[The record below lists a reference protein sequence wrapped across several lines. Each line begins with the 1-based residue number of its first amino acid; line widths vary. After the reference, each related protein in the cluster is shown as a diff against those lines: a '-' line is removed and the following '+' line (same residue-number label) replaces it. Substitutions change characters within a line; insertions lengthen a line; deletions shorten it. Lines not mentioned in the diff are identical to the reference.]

1 MSSKAAKQQSSKA
14 AKQQSR
20 WRTFDPVVVLG
31 VVRTWTSAIKL
42 LEVCRLFQDDQR
54 IRFTFT
60 VDRGSRFS
68 AGVEELLARAE
79 AHCTPWE
86 NVPKLN
92 YALAITASEN
102 IDFDHV
108 SGPVLVLP
116 HGVGF
121 HKYVPDSGSAGTRLS
136 GLIPSAALRSGR
148 VLMALSHPNQQK
160 QLQDAEPL
168 TDGQTVLIGDP
179 QFEQLLRS
187 EPHRDHYRAALG
199 VTGRKFVLVS
209 STWGETS
216 LIGRRPRLPA
226 ELLAALDYDSAAV
239 GLVLH
244 PNVWSRY
251 RPFQIRSWFAAAED
265 AGLLLLPP
273 ERGWQAAIVAAD
285 VVIGDHGS
293 VSLLAAATGRP
304 LLLGAFG
311 NEVVPGTSAELLGQH
326 AARLTWDRPLR
337 DQIEAAKTQPWQQ
350 DLAERTFAS
359 PHGATAE
366 LHALILGLAGLEPRP
381 LELLRAP
388 DPEPRPSVPRA
399 FTAYPEF
406 TDSNSLTLHRFPRSV
421 EEWRPDFARA
431 ETKLRH
437 VVADES
443 DDNLGRIGNAT
454 VLTRTALRSAPEA
467 WCANALRLHPAC
479 TLAAAAT
486 PGGCVARTRDGN
498 TFTVTGAADVAA
510 LASALHACLATGR
523 ESDRP
528 LSLRLGS
535 VETTVVF

>member
-1 MSSKAAKQQSSKA
+1 M
-14 AKQQSR
+14 
-20 WRTFDPVVVLG
+20 VVLG

-68 AGVEELLARAE
+68 AGVEELLARAQ

-86 NVPKLN
+86 NVPQLN

-136 GLIPSAALRSGR
+136 GLIPTAALRSGR
-148 VLMALSHPNQQK
+148 VLMAVSHPSQQR
-160 QLQDAEPL
+160 QLRDADPL
-168 TDGQTVLIGDP
+168 TDGQTVVVGDP

-187 EPHRDHYRAALG
+187 DPHRDHYRATLG

-226 ELLAALDYDSAAV
+226 ELLAALDYDAAAV

-251 RPFQIRSWFAAAED
+251 RPFQIHSWFAAAEE

-285 VVIGDHGS
+285 VVVGDHGS

-311 NEVVPGTSAELLGQH
+311 SEVVPGTSADLLGQH
-326 AARLTWDRPLR
+326 ASRLTRDRPLR
-337 DQIEAAKTQPWQQ
+337 TQIEEAETQPWQQ
-350 DLAERTFAS
+350 DLAERTFAN
-359 PHGATAE
+359 PHGATEE
-366 LHALILGLAGLEPRP
+366 LHALVLRLAGLDPQP
-381 LELLRAP
+381 LTLLRAP
-388 DPEPRPSVPRA
+388 DPDPRPSVPRA
-399 FTAYPEF
+399 FTTYPEF
-406 TDSNSLTLHRFPRSV
+406 TDPDSLTLHRFPRSV
-421 EEWRPDFARA
+421 EEWKPDFDRA
-431 ETKLRH
+431 STKLRH

-454 VLTRTALRSAPEA
+454 VLTRTAPRPAPED

-479 TLAAAAT
+479 TLAAAAV
-486 PGGCVARTRDGN
+486 PGGCVALTRDGK
-498 TFTVTGAADVAA
+498 TFTVTGSADLAA
-510 LASALHACLATGR
+510 LASALHACVEIGR
-523 ESDRP
+523 AGGP

-535 VETTVVF
+535 VETTIVF

>member
-1 MSSKAAKQQSSKA
+1 M
-14 AKQQSR
+14 
-20 WRTFDPVVVLG
+20 
-31 VVRTWTSAIKL
+31 
-42 LEVCRLFQDDQR
+42 
-54 IRFTFT
+54 
-60 VDRGSRFS
+60 
-68 AGVEELLARAE
+68 EELLARAQ
-79 AHCTPWE
+79 AHSTPWE
-86 NVPKLN
+86 NVPELN
-92 YALAITASEN
+92 YTLAITASEN

-108 SGPVLVLP
+108 RGPVLVLP

-148 VLMALSHPNQQK
+148 VLMAVSHPSQQK
-160 QLQDAEPL
+160 QLRDADPL
-168 TDGQTVLIGDP
+168 TDGQTVLVGDP

-199 VTGRKFVLVS
+199 VAGRTFVLVS

-273 ERGWQAAIVAAD
+273 QRGWQAAIVAAD

-311 NEVVPGTSAELLGQH
+311 SEVVPGTSAELLGRH
-326 AARLTWDRPLR
+326 AARLTRDRPLR
-337 DQIEAAKTQPWQQ
+337 DQIAEAETQPWQE
-350 DLAERTFAS
+350 DLAERTFAN

-366 LHALILGLAGLEPRP
+366 LHTLILRLVNLEPRP

-388 DPEPRPSVPRA
+388 DPEPQPIVPLG
-399 FTAYPEF
+399 FTTYPEF
-406 TDSNSLTLHRFPRSV
+406 TGPYSLTLHRFPRSV
-421 EEWRPDFARA
+421 EEWRPEFERA
-431 ETKLRH
+431 STKLRH
-437 VVADES
+437 VVTDES

-454 VLTRTALRSAPEA
+454 VLTRTAVHPAPED
-467 WCANALRLHPAC
+467 WCANALRLHPSCA
-479 TLAAAAT
+479 LAAAAV
-486 PGGCVARTRDGN
+486 PDGCVARTRNGEM
-498 TFTVTGAADVAA
+498 FTVTGSADLAA

-523 ESDRP
+523 EGGRP

>member
-1 MSSKAAKQQSSKA
+1 M
-14 AKQQSR
+14 
-20 WRTFDPVVVLG
+20 LG

-79 AHCTPWE
+79 AHHTPWE
-86 NVPKLN
+86 NVPQLN

-148 VLMALSHPNQQK
+148 VLMALSHPSQQQ
-160 QLQDAEPL
+160 QLHDADPL
-168 TDGQTVLIGDP
+168 TDGQTVLVGDP

-199 VTGRKFVLVS
+199 VTGRKFVLIS

-226 ELLAALDYDSAAV
+226 ELLAALDYDAAAV

-251 RPFQIRSWFAAAED
+251 RPFQIHSWFAAAED

-311 NEVVPGTSAELLGQH
+311 TEVVPGTSAELLGQH
-326 AARLTWDRPLR
+326 ASRLNWNQPLR
-337 DQIEAAKTQPWQQ
+337 DQIEAAETQPWQQ
-350 DLAERTFAS
+350 DLAERTFAN

-366 LHALILGLAGLEPRP
+366 LHALVLRLAGLEPRP
-381 LELLRAP
+381 LSLLRAP
-388 DPEPRPSVPRA
+388 DPEPPQSVPLA

-406 TDSNSLTLHRFPRSV
+406 TDPDSLTLHRFPRSV
-421 EEWRPDFARA
+421 EEWKPDSARA
-431 ETKLRH
+431 STKLRH
-437 VVADES
+437 VIADES

-454 VLTRTALRSAPEA
+454 VLTRAALRSAPEA
-467 WCANALRLHPAC
+467 WCANALRLHPSC

-486 PGGCVARTRDGN
+486 ADGCVARTRDGK
-498 TFTVTGAADVAA
+498 TFTVTGSADLAA

-523 ESDRP
+523 KGDRP